1 MKISISH
8 LPIMIDMNYFINNT
22 YIIKDVPEEYFVRGV
37 SKRRI
42 DEIAFFID
50 ISGIDQARSII
61 LQFWIKFGN
70 YNIS

>member
-37 SKRRI
+37 FMEYMGN
-42 DEIAFFID
+42 EIP
-50 ISGIDQARSII
+50 
-61 LQFWIKFGN
+61 
-70 YNIS
+70 Y